1 MTLGGK
7 MVRKL
12 CSITALLLILCL
24 VLAGCNED
32 SIHTADTSPTNNT
45 SSIRNTSGSAGTLAY
60 ADWRWAYNQNG
71 AFSEYGY
78 YYLKNGF
85 LYFLD
90 TGNGISVCLCSKP
103 GCLHDEEPDPFIR
116 ELCEA
121 RIYGLKTP
129 VFYWDDHLYYIEL
142 DGYGPQLYRR
152 NADGTAKAKLGTL
165 GVPYLEEQKK
175 IEVWNHA
182 VADGY
187 LYYEGWVESLIIEG
201 DSAMEARDHY
211 FIGRVNLKTGKDE
224 VVLEGNQGE
233 VVNLCA
239 VRPNGVLFFSY
250 PLPDMDPQEPSYQE
264 ALQQVPT
271 ALKYWNGETEET
283 IIVFEKTR
291 QECARINMVEKGK
304 VYYSGT
310 GVVTNWV
317 YDLTDGSDLLLTKDT
332 LRYISG
338 NYAFQHDG
346 SGWHLWNIQTKEV
359 YQIELTSPLVVA
371 ETTSEDGFILAWRIQ
386 ENGKIVRRIY
396 CYATYASIQD
406 GLQEEDM
413 MQFYTLEMA

>member
-1 MTLGGK
+1 
-7 MVRKL
+7 
-12 CSITALLLILCL
+12 
-24 VLAGCNED
+24 
-32 SIHTADTSPTNNT
+32 
-45 SSIRNTSGSAGTLAY
+45 
-60 ADWRWAYNQNG
+60 
-71 AFSEYGY
+71 
-78 YYLKNGF
+78 
-85 LYFLD
+85 
-90 TGNGISVCLCSKP
+90 
-103 GCLHDEEPDPFIR
+103 LHDKEPDPFIQ

-129 VFYWDDHLYYIEL
+129 VFYWNDHLYYIEL

-152 NADGTAKAKLGTL
+152 NADGTAEAQIVTL
-165 GVPYLEEQKK
+165 GMPYLEEQKQ

-187 LYYEGWVESLIIEG
+187 LYYEGWVKSFIIEG
-201 DSAMEARDHY
+201 DSTMEVRDRY
-211 FIGRVNLKTGKDE
+211 FIGRVNLRTGKDE
-224 VVLEGNQGE
+224 VILEGNQGE

-291 QECARINMVEKGK
+291 QECVRINMVENGK

-317 YDLTDGSDLLLTKDT
+317 YDLTDGSDLLLTEGT
-332 LRYISG
+332 LRYING
-338 NYAFQHDG
+338 NYAFLHDG
-346 SGWHLWNIQTKEV
+346 SGWNLWNIQTKEV

-396 CYATYASIQD
+396 CYVTYASIQD

>member
-24 VLAGCNED
+24 ALAGCNED
-32 SIHTADTSPTNNT
+32 PMHTADTNPTNNT
-45 SSIRNTSGSAGTLAY
+45 SGIRNTSGSAGTLAY

-90 TGNGISVCLCSKP
+90 TGNGTSVCLCSKV

-152 NADGTAKAKLGTL
+152 NADGTAEEKIGTL
-165 GVPYLEEQKK
+165 GATYLKEQKQ
-175 IEVWNHA
+175 IEVWSHA

-187 LYYEGWVESLIIEG
+187 LYYDACVESIVVDG
-201 DSAMEARDHY
+201 DYITEVRDCY
-211 FIGRVNLKTGKDE
+211 YVGRVDLKTGKDE
-224 VVLEGNQGE
+224 VVLEGTGE
-233 VVNLCA
+233 IINLCA
-239 VRPNGVLFFSY
+239 VRSNGFLFFSY
-250 PLPDMDPQEPSYQE
+250 PLPEIDPEDPAYQE

-271 ALKYWNGETEET
+271 LLKYWDGETEEVVT
-283 IIVFEKTR
+283 VFEKTR

-317 YDLTDGSDLLLTKDT
+317 YDLADGSDLLLTKDT
-332 LRYISG
+332 LSYING
-338 NYAFQHDG
+338 NYAFLHDG
-346 SGWHLWNIQTKEV
+346 SGWHLWSIQTKEV
-359 YQIELTSPLVVA
+359 YQIELASPLVVA